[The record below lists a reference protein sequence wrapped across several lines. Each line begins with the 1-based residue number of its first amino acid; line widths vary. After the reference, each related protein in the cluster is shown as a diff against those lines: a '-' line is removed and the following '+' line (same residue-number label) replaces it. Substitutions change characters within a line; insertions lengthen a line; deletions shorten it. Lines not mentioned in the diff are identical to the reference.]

1 MKIDYSKDY
10 YKTLI
15 VPQNA
20 TKEEIESAYKSQIK
34 VFHPDNVSCGEN
46 LKKEYANRFIEI
58 QEAYKILSDEQ
69 LRKIYDSQRQNYR
82 HTDNSVKY
90 SNNMQHAAP
99 SNFWERQSK
108 ACDNLYKDNEK
119 KIHIYRI
126 QPRVVSN
133 DSGSCGCL
141 IIVLI
146 IFVGFFFGFFF
157 L

>member
-1 MKIDYSKDY
+1 MKIDYLKDY
-10 YKTLI
+10 YKLLTI
-15 VPQNA
+15 PQNA
-20 TKEEIESAYKSQIK
+20 TKEEIEIAYKSQIK

-58 QEAYKILSDEQ
+58 QEAYKILSNEQ

-82 HTDNSVKY
+82 YTDNREKY

-108 ACDNLYKDNEK
+108 ACDNLYKDNEN
-119 KIHIYRI
+119 KIHINRI

-133 DSGSCGCL
+133 DSGNCGCL